1 MAKVRIGKFE
11 VDEAE
16 LERQHREAV
25 RRGNEALKTEPQ
37 ARRATYDRDSNRL
50 VIELKNGVMFIIPC
64 DLLQGLRGAHRDEIA
79 EVELMPRGAALHWEK
94 LDVDF
99 SVAGLMRGIYGNE
112 AWMESLQRENGKI
125 ATQSRKRKTG

>member
-1 MAKVRIGKFE
+1 MAKVRIGKFA
-11 VDEAE
+11 VDETE
-16 LERQHREAV
+16 LELQHREAV
-25 RRGNEALKTEPQ
+25 RLGNEALKTEPQ

-50 VIELKNGVMFIIPC
+50 VIELKNGVVFIIPC
-64 DLLQGLRGAHRDEIA
+64 HLLQGLRRAHRDEIA

-99 SVAGLMRGIYGNE
+99 SVGGLMRGVYGNE

-125 ATQSRKRKTG
+125 ATQSRKRRTG

>member
-1 MAKVRIGKFE
+1 MGKWRMS
-11 VDEAE
+11 DEE
-16 LERQHREAV
+16 FERQYVEAT

-79 EVELMPRGAALHWEK
+79 EVELMPRGGALHWEK

-125 ATQSRKRKTG
+125 ATQTRKRKTG

>member
-1 MAKVRIGKFE
+1 MARVRIGRFE

-25 RRGNEALKTEPQ
+25 RRGNEALKTEAQ

-50 VIELKNGVMFIIPC
+50 IIELKNGVVFMIPC
-64 DLLQGLRGAHRDEIA
+64 DLLQGLRGANRDEIA

-99 SVAGLMRGIYGNE
+99 SVGGLMRGIYGNE
-112 AWMESLQRENGKI
+112 AWMESLQRENGKVG
-125 ATQSRKRKTG
+125 AQTRKRKTG

>member
-1 MAKVRIGKFE
+1 MARVRIGKFE

-16 LERQHREAV
+16 LERQHCEAV
-25 RRGNEALKTEPQ
+25 RRGNEALKTEAQ

-50 VIELKNGVMFIIPC
+50 IIELKNGVVFMIPC
-64 DLLQGLRGAHRDEIA
+64 DLLQGLRGANRDEIA

-99 SVAGLMRGIYGNE
+99 SVGGLMRGIYGNE

-125 ATQSRKRKTG
+125 ATQTRKRKTG